1 MAGKFLNYD
10 APGVPARLI
19 KEREKAL
26 SDTSVASTV
35 REILDAV
42 SKLGDKAVLR
52 YTEKFDRAQLKASEL
67 RVDPAEIK
75 AAPKTLTPARRKAIR
90 ESIAGVSDFH
100 RRTLPKAWRAKNRH
114 GATVGEEFYPI
125 ERAGLY
131 IPGGQ
136 VPLVSTVIMSAIPA
150 KLAGVPNM
158 VVCTPPQADGSVNPG
173 LLAALH
179 YCGVKEVYKVGGVQA
194 MAAMAFGTKTIP
206 RVDKVYGPGNAYVME
221 AKRQLFG
228 QVGVDLLPGPSEIL
242 VVADASANPAFI
254 ASDLLAQAEHGTGK
268 EKVYLV
274 STSEKVINAVETEM
288 KKQVVSLSHAEK
300 IKAVLKKHYTAVK
313 VSSLEQAAEA
323 ANLIAP
329 EHLELQ
335 VEKGK
340 ERKLIRSITTAGAML
355 LGGYT
360 PTVLGDFVAGPSH
373 TLPTDRTG
381 RFFSGLQVWDFM
393 RRTSIVCYDQRSGA
407 KAWPTVEA
415 FGEMEQLDAH
425 SRSLK
430 IRLES

>member
-1 MAGKFLNYD
+1 MAGKILNFD
-10 APGVPARLI
+10 EPGVPARLI
-19 KEREKAL
+19 KQRESAL
-26 SDTSVASTV
+26 SDATVAATV
-35 REILDAV
+35 REILGAV
-42 SKLGDKAVLR
+42 SRQGDKAVLS
-52 YTEKFDRAQLKASEL
+52 YTAKFDRAKLSAADL
-67 RVDPAEIK
+67 RVDPELLK
-75 AAPKTLTPARRKAIR
+75 AAPKSLTPARRKAIR
-90 ESIAGVSDFH
+90 ESIAGVSEFH
-100 RRTLPKAWRAKNRH
+100 KRTLPKAWRAKNRH

-125 ERAGLY
+125 ERCGLY

-150 KLAGVPNM
+150 KLAGVPQM

-179 YCGVKEVYKVGGVQA
+179 YCGVTEVYKLGGVQA
-194 MAAMAFGTKTIP
+194 MGALAFGTKTVP
-206 RVDKVYGPGNAYVME
+206 RVDKIFGPGNAYVME

-242 VVADASANPAFI
+242 VVADGGANAAFI

-274 STSEKVINAVETEM
+274 STSEKLIEAVNAEM
-288 KKQVVSLSHAEK
+288 EKQTPSLSHADK
-300 IKAVLKKHYTAVK
+300 IKAVLKKHYIAVK
-313 VSSLEQAAEA
+313 VSSLEKAAEA

-329 EHLELQ
+329 EHLELH
-335 VEKGK
+335 VEKS
-340 ERKLIRSITTAGAML
+340 RLPKLVKSITTAGAML

-393 RRTSIVCYDQRSGA
+393 RRTSIVSYDARACA

-430 IRLES
+430 IRVQS

>member
-1 MAGKFLNYD
+1 MAGKFLNYET
-10 APGVPARLI
+10 PGVPARLI
-19 KEREKAL
+19 KQREQAL
-26 SDTSVASTV
+26 SDASVAATV
-35 REILDAV
+35 REILEAV
-42 SKLGDKAVLR
+42 SKQGDKAVLR
-52 YTEKFDRAQLKASEL
+52 YTAKFDRARLKAADL
-67 RVDPAEIK
+67 RVDPEELK
-75 AAPKTLTPARRKAIR
+75 AAPKSLTPARRKAIR
-90 ESIAGVSDFH
+90 ESIAGVSEFH

-150 KLAGVPNM
+150 RLAGVPQM

-179 YCGVKEVYKVGGVQA
+179 YCGVTEVYKLGGVQA
-194 MAAMAFGTKTIP
+194 MAALAFGTKTVP

-242 VVADASANPAFI
+242 VVADAAANPAFI

-274 STSEKVINAVETEM
+274 STSEKVIKEVDAEL
-288 KKQVVSLSHAEK
+288 KKQVGSLSHATK

-313 VSSLEQAAEA
+313 VKSLEQAAEA

-335 VEKGK
+335 VEKGR
-340 ERKLIRSITTAGAML
+340 ERKLIKSITTAGAIL
-355 LGGYT
+355 VGGYT

-393 RRTSIVCYDQRSGA
+393 RRTSIVHYDKRSGT